1 MVRLHAEYKTTTSI
15 LTTSPLEAAHV
26 EEREATSFHWK
37 LLLFLLLSLLALNV
51 YAPANP
57 TFSQRCL
64 ASLLYVSGFI
74 PYWIHLSQKKP
85 GVPFLPLFGMVYILY
100 YAAPIFLV
108 DKFFAGF
115 DPGRYPLPDVSL
127 EMALLWATTGWLVL
141 LFAYYMWPGG
151 LLPLR
156 VPRFALR
163 WQPDSSKAWLVIV
176 VYFGILAVLLKSLTP
191 LPLILHGA
199 FRFLESFLQFALV
212 GLFILQLKG
221 HLGLSAK
228 LLIWGGVAPLFVVM
242 TISSGMVSQPLLLFL
257 SLLLTYCTLRG
268 RIPWK
273 TVVLTSVLAVLLLA
287 AKGDYRVLAW
297 YGTYSTG
304 NVFEKSALYF
314 RLTTEYVTGH
324 AKAYDESF
332 EIVLRRFSQHGLMN
346 LAWVI
351 QLTPETV
358 PFWGGQT
365 YKPLLWMAVP
375 RFLWPTKPQAAWG
388 QEFGHRY
395 GLLYESDRTTA
406 YNMGQLVEMY
416 ANFGVAGVIV
426 GMFLLGLI
434 YRLIYELFGT
444 RPDDEG
450 ALLVGVI
457 ILVNLLGGIDFD
469 LSVVFGNFVIVLVA
483 LIIFARVVG
492 FDPLKK
498 PV

>member
-100 YAAPIFLV
+100 YATPIFLV

-221 HLGLSAK
+221 HLGLSTK
-228 LLIWGGVAPLFVVM
+228 LLLWGGVAPLLFVI
-242 TISSGMVSQPLLLFL
+242 TISSGAVFQPLLLFL
-257 SLLLTYCTLRG
+257 SLLLVYWTLRG

-273 TVVLTSVLAVLLLA
+273 TVLLAGLLVTLLLA
-287 AKGDYRVLAW
+287 AKGDYRALVWYSPLSTSNVLEKTVLYVRLIAE
-297 YGTYSTG
+297 YATG
-304 NVFEKSALYF
+304 
-314 RLTTEYVTGH
+314 R
-324 AKAYDESF
+324 AKAYEKSF
-332 EIVLRRFSQHGLMN
+332 EIVARRFSQHGLMN
-346 LAWVI
+346 LAWVV

-358 PFWGGQT
+358 PFWGGET
-365 YKPLLWMAVP
+365 YESLLWAAVP
-375 RFLWPTKPQAAWG
+375 RFLWPTKPQATWG

-395 GLLYESDRTTA
+395 GLLYRSDRTTA

-416 ANFGVAGVIV
+416 ANFGVVGVIV

-434 YRLIYELFGT
+434 YRLVYELFGT
-444 RPDDEG
+444 RSQDEG
-450 ALLVGVI
+450 RLLVSI
-457 ILVNLLGGIDFD
+457 IIFTNLLGGMDFD
-469 LSVVFGNFVIVLVA
+469 SSVVFGSFVTVLVA
-483 LIIFARVVG
+483 LVIFARVVG
-492 FDPLKK
+492 FDPLKR
-498 PV
+498 PL